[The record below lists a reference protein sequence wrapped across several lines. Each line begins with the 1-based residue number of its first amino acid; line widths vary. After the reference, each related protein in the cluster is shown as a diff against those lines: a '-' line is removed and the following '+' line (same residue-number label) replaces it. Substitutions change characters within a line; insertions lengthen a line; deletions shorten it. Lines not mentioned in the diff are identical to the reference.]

1 MSKPFTYWVR
11 LALVATL
18 CTITTFSPVY
28 AGRWMDRLLHR
39 DACKAPVDCCE
50 VISPCESKCAAVPA
64 APCSVLPT
72 SPCTLAPIACDAAPP
87 EWTSV
92 PKVEMAP
99 AIATPETKLS
109 KETTPAA
116 ETPAA
121 LKPAITPPAA
131 ETPAVIKPAVTP
143 PATVVPAETT
153 PVIQPVVEPTVNEVA
168 PVVTPVPPK
177 VAPSTPVVEPVPTN
191 VDPVVEPPKTSPT
204 IDDLLGT
211 EPAKPAPTKPAQA
224 TDDLF
229 GTEPAPA
236 KPAPA
241 TDDLFGTEPAPAKPA
256 PAADDLFGTE
266 PAPAK
271 PVPAA
276 DDLFGTE
283 PAPAKPVPAAD
294 DLFGTEPAKPAP
306 AADDLF
312 GTEPAADKATKTDPA
327 ESDIGDLFK
336 EDAQAKPAPV
346 PEKGEPNLD
355 ELFGK
360 PISATTEEASQ
371 SSINTDDVPDFDRLF
386 SQSRV
391 ANEQPK
397 ETVTSP
403 AESAPSP
410 IETKT
415 TTPAA
420 VDSDP
425 DLELD
430 KLFGV
435 GSFTPP
441 PQFDGAEY
449 RQWVDNTGAYAIKAR
464 LTVIYSDKIKLT
476 KENGNTT
483 TVSLSR
489 LSDAD
494 FGYVQWVASSMT
506 GEQTSMLVKKNAA
519 PNSESTR

>member
-1 MSKPFTYWVR
+1 M
-11 LALVATL
+11 
-18 CTITTFSPVY
+18 
-28 AGRWMDRLLHR
+28 M
-39 DACKAPVDCCE
+39 
-50 VISPCESKCAAVPA
+50 
-64 APCSVLPT
+64 
-72 SPCTLAPIACDAAPP
+72 
-87 EWTSV
+87 SV
-92 PKVEMAP
+92 PMAEMSP
-99 AIATPETKLS
+99 AIATPETKLP
-109 KETTPAA
+109 KE
-116 ETPAA
+116 
-121 LKPAITPPAA
+121 TPPAA
-131 ETPAVIKPAVTP
+131 ETPAVLKPAVTT
-143 PATVVPAETT
+143 PAIVVPSETT
-153 PVIQPVVEPTVNEVA
+153 PVIQTPVEPTVNEVA
-168 PVVTPVPPK
+168 PVVTPVPSK
-177 VAPSTPVVEPVPTN
+177 VEPQTPVVEPVPTN
-191 VDPVVEPPKTSPT
+191 LDPVVEPPKTSPT
-204 IDDLLGT
+204 IDDLFGT
-211 EPAKPAPTKPAQA
+211 EPAKPAPAKPAA
-224 TDDLF
+224 AADDLF

-241 TDDLFGTEPAPAKPA
+241 KPAAAADDLLGTEPAPAKPA
-256 PAADDLFGTE
+256 AAADDLFGTE

-271 PVPAA
+271 PAAAA

-283 PAPAKPVPAAD
+283 PAPAKPAA
-294 DLFGTEPAKPAP
+294 

-327 ESDIGDLFK
+327 ESDIGELFK
-336 EDAQAKPAPV
+336 ENAQTKPAPV

-360 PISATTEEASQ
+360 PISATTEEATQ
-371 SSINTDDVPDFDRLF
+371 SNVSTDDAELIDKLF

-391 ANEQPK
+391 GGEQPK
-397 ETVTSP
+397 QNAPAALDTVTSP
-403 AESAPSP
+403 AESAPDS

-464 LTVIYSDKIKLT
+464 LTVIYSDKIRLT
-476 KENGNTT
+476 KENGNMT

-494 FGYVQWVASSMT
+494 FGYVQWVASNLT

-519 PNSESTR
+519 PNDESTR